1 MKDYLQFRR
10 SDVGQ
15 VCLALKFV
23 ENKRVVLMF
32 TNIDGKFQQFPNKN
46 VINKGMKNLFIRK
59 RYDEFLIDLAK
70 LVKRYGRQ

>member
-15 VCLALKFV
+15 VCLTLKFV